1 MSAESI
7 LLVGNGGREHAMA
20 AAIRRDEPEA
30 ELFIAPGN
38 PGTAKLGSNV
48 AISAGD
54 VTGLV
59 RFASDRGIG
68 LTIVGPEAPLAAGL
82 GDAFA
87 ERGIPLFGPNAA
99 AARIESSKAFA
110 KQLMAE
116 AGVATADFRVYA
128 DADEALAFV
137 RSGSGPLVVKASGLA
152 GGKGAIVCADRD
164 EAERAVREVMVER
177 RFGDAG
183 DFLVIEE
190 FMEGEELS
198 VFFLTDGRTAVPL
211 VPSRDHKRL
220 LEDDRGPNTGGMG
233 AYAPVQEADAAL
245 IDRIRVEIAEP
256 VLAGMAHS
264 GCPYRGFLYA
274 GLMLTRDGPRVI
286 EFNCRLGDPE
296 AQAVLP
302 LTRGRFVEPM
312 RVVARGGEL
321 RGWSPDLAPGAAL
334 VTVIVSGGY
343 PGDYPTGLPI
353 TIPEDLDDASVHVY
367 HAGTA
372 EGPDGLIT
380 AGGRVLG
387 VTGIGADLH
396 EAARHSRE
404 AAGRIRFEGAT
415 FRRDIGH
422 SELA

>member
-233 AYAPVQEADAAL
+233 AYAPVLGADAAL

-256 VLAGMAHS
+256 VLAGMADR

-321 RGWSPDLAPGAAL
+321 QGWSPDLAPGAAL

-396 EAARHSRE
+396 EAARRSRE

-422 SELA
+422 SELD

>member
-20 AAIRRDEPEA
+20 AAIRRDEPET
-30 ELFIAPGN
+30 ELFVAPGN
-38 PGTAKLGSNV
+38 PGTAKLGTNV
-48 AISAGD
+48 EIAAGD
-54 VTGLV
+54 VAGLV
-59 RFASDRGIG
+59 RFASDTGIG

-110 KQLMAE
+110 KRLMAE
-116 AGVATADFRVYA
+116 EGVATADFRVFT
-128 DADEALAFV
+128 DSDEALAFV
-137 RSGSGPLVVKASGLA
+137 RAGSGPLVVKASGLA

-220 LEDDRGPNTGGMG
+220 LEGDGGPNTGGMG
-233 AYAPVQEADAAL
+233 AYAPVRGADAAL

-256 VLAGMAHS
+256 VLAGMADR

-312 RVVARGGEL
+312 RVVARGGAL
-321 RGWSPDLAPGAAL
+321 QGWSPDLAPGAAL

-343 PGDYPTGLPI
+343 PGEYPTGLPI
-353 TIPEDLDDASVHVY
+353 TIPEDFDDASVQVY

-372 EGPDGLIT
+372 QGPDGLIT

-387 VTGIGADLH
+387 VTGIGADLD

-422 SELA
+422 SELD